1 MPGAHMTSTT
11 VCLRAWCFTSVTA
24 RASKIAAA
32 GALLALA
39 FVAAGLPLWQC
50 AERAQ

>member
-32 GALLALA
+32 LALLALA
-39 FVAAGLPLWQC
+39 FVAAGLTLRQ
-50 AERAQ
+50 RAAKAQ